1 MTNPV
6 PEPLPH
12 DNQSGDRTAEI
23 RTRLVAACAVGDRSW
38 PAATYWDAERPEDA
52 DLIAHAPFDLSWL
65 LEEVDA
71 ARERVAIL
79 RAEIRDLEGI
89 IGIVSSHGNDDPK
102 WAAYQDSLEVREQLR
117 KANEFIIASEL
128 LSKDM
133 RGEA

>member
-6 PEPLPH
+6 PEPSSQ

-23 RTRLVAACAVGDRSW
+23 RARLAARNSPRLSALVAARIS
-38 PAATYWDAERPEDA
+38 PEDA
-52 DLIAHAPFDLSWL
+52 ALMANASADLSWL
-65 LEEVDA
+65 LAEVDA

-89 IGIVSSHGNDDPK
+89 IGIASPHGNDDPK

-128 LSKDM
+128 LSKDI